1 MNYSTINQNATPI
14 MKFET
19 LINLVG
25 SILFG
30 LLGMV
35 AFFAALFYCAWW
47 HVVTAIGSLVLS
59 YTLFKDDEYGIESV
73 QAYFKRIKSK

>member
-1 MNYSTINQNATPI
+1 

-25 SILFG
+25 SILFW

-35 AFFAALFYCAWW
+35 ALFAVLFYCAWW
-47 HVVTAIGSLVLS
+47 HVFTAIGSLALS
-59 YTLFKDDEYGIESV
+59 YALFKDDEYGTESV